1 MKCDLCKTK
10 LSTDNIGYVS
20 SSKGRKT
27 RECKRCHRKALRT
40 DGGMKMLKA
49 KKLNSS
55 WMLVG

>member
-1 MKCDLCKTK
+1 MKCDICKLK
-10 LSTDNIGYVS
+10 LTGENIGYIS
-20 SSKGRKT
+20 AAKGKKI

-49 KKLNSS
+49 KKLNRS